1 MERHTPDLPPDVRSL
16 ASNDEDERVLERIWR
31 ALDPPKRE
39 RPSYDVDARWDELS
53 RRLELGGADTTES
66 SRAYRRSFDRK
77 VRAPSRGTNA
87 GARRWTRSLAAA
99 LVVLALVGVGT
110 WWETQS
116 VTVSTVA
123 GERTTV
129 TLPDGSTAELN
140 GQSSLSYPRGFT
152 RIPVLGE
159 TVRRVSLEGEAYFS
173 VVEQD
178 RPFRVETANAAV
190 EVLGTEF
197 TVRSRRDEGL
207 PDTGVTLASGRVR
220 VAPLAELEGA
230 SRGPVVLD
238 DRGASTRVTGSDASP
253 MAPTPA
259 DLKYVNAWREG
270 GFAMSDA
277 RLPSVL
283 RELEYRFG
291 TPLQLGVPPSE
302 TETMTLHYA
311 GNVTLKD
318 VLRDICLIQNLSF
331 RETSQGYELVRE

>member
-1 MERHTPDLPPDVRSL
+1 MESHTPDLPPDVRSL

-31 ALDPPKRE
+31 ALDPPERE

-53 RRLELGGADTTES
+53 RRLDLDDADTAES
-66 SRAYRRSFDRK
+66 SHTDRRSPDRK
-77 VRAPSRGTNA
+77 ARAPSREANA
-87 GARRWTRSLAAA
+87 GTPRWTHSLAVA
-99 LVVLALVGVGT
+99 LVVLALVGAGVWWGT
-110 WWETQS
+110 QP

-178 RPFRVETANAAV
+178 PPFRVETTNATV
-190 EVLGTEF
+190 EVLGTQF
-197 TVRSRRDEGL
+197 NVRARNDDGT
-207 PDTGVTLASGRVR
+207 PDTQVTLASGRLQ

-230 SRGPVVLD
+230 SRGGVVLD

-259 DLKYVNAWREG
+259 DLKYVHAWREG
-270 GFAMSDA
+270 GFAMSEA
-277 RLPSVL
+277 RLPAVL

-311 GNVTLKD
+311 ADVTLKD

-331 RETSQGYELVRE
+331 RKTSQGYELVRE

>member
-16 ASNDEDERVLERIWR
+16 ASSDEDERALEHIWR
-31 ALDPPKRE
+31 QLDAPERK
-39 RPSYDVDARWDELS
+39 RPSYDVDAGWDELS
-53 RRLELGGADTTES
+53 RRLDLAGADATES
-66 SRAYRRSFDRK
+66 SGTNRRFSEREA
-77 VRAPSRGTNA
+77 RAPSRGVNT
-87 GARRWTRSLAAA
+87 GVRRWTHGLVAAV
-99 LVVLALVGVGT
+99 LILALVGAGAWWGT
-110 WWETQS
+110 QP
-116 VTVSTVA
+116 VTVATA
-123 GERTTV
+123 PGERTTV

-159 TVRRVSLEGEAYFS
+159 TVRRVTLEGEAYFS
-173 VVEQD
+173 VVEED

-197 TVRSRRDEGL
+197 NVRARHDEGP
-207 PDTGVTLASGRVR
+207 PDTEVTLASGRVR
-220 VAPLAELEGA
+220 VAPLAELEA
-230 SRGPVVLD
+230 VSRKPVVLD
-238 DRGASTRVTGSDASP
+238 DRGASTRVTGSDPSP
-253 MAPTPA
+253 LTPTPA

-277 RLPSVL
+277 RLPAVL

-291 TPLQLGVPPSE
+291 TPLQLAVLPSE

-311 GNVTLKD
+311 TEITLKD

-331 RETSQGYELVRE
+331 RETSQGYELIRE